1 MKDGKQILNA
11 VQSSKFT
18 PTATKSLPSQN
29 PQFPTTSSA
38 LLDSKTN
45 HEVDRRFGDDGREEK
60 GNGRRLDPSIQ
71 QTPACLPD
79 SARRPL
85 FPSAADGP
93 PRR

>member
-1 MKDGKQILNA
+1 MEDGKQILNA
-11 VQSSKFT
+11 VSKFT
-18 PTATKSLPSQN
+18 PTV

-45 HEVDRRFGDDGREEK
+45 HEVDRRFGDGREEK